1 MERLKSALNVLE
13 GAVIRLENAVHQS
26 KKKQTSTSEQ
36 VVQLK
41 SVIKTAYERL
51 DKAVADYKKGG
62 E

>member
-26 KKKQTSTSEQ
+26 KKKQTNAVEQ
-36 VVQLK
+36 IVQLK

-51 DKAVADYKKGG
+51 DKAIVDYKQGG

>member
-13 GAVIRLENAVHQS
+13 GAVIRLESAVHQS
-26 KKKQTSTSEQ
+26 KKKQANAAEQ
-36 VVQLK
+36 IMNLK
-41 SVIKTAYERL
+41 NVIKTAYDRL

>member
-26 KKKQTSTSEQ
+26 KKKQINTSEQ

>member
-13 GAVIRLENAVHQS
+13 WAVIRLENAVHQA
-26 KKKQTSTSEQ
+26 KKKKANAAEQ

-51 DKAVADYKKGG
+51 DKAVSDYKKGG

>member
-1 MERLKSALNVLE
+1 MEQLKSALNALE
-13 GAVIRLENAVHQS
+13 RSVIKLEEAIHQS
-26 KKKQTSTSEQ
+26 RKKQINADEK
-36 VVQLK
+36 VAQLK